1 MYDVQELSVLG
12 PIEVDIPPIARR
24 CLAALAL
31 HAPRTVSVEQL
42 VETLW
47 GEEPPA
53 TAHKSL
59 QNAVVAVRRAL
70 GHAVVEHGQAG
81 YRLMVPLDRERF
93 ERLAR
98 AGAAAEALALW
109 RGDPWQDLDSPAATA
124 DAARLR
130 ALLERVEEDVVEQH
144 LDVPAAERMVLSNP
158 LSERRWMLL
167 MRALYRSGRH
177 VEALRAA
184 ALAREALADTGLVP
198 TPAFVDLE
206 RAILSHDPSL
216 GPPQIT
222 ASALEREARRNGLSA
237 LQSRRYVDAA
247 RWLRLAGNAPGVLV
261 SLGQAQF
268 GSGEA
273 AAARA
278 TFLAAI
284 DAGERDDNPQALA
297 AAAVGVAGTVVGP
310 GDREIA
316 RRVDRVRQELVEAT
330 CADATDRSRG
340 SAAAALAEA
349 RLYAGAVTASV
360 LEAALSEAHAA
371 RDDLATGAAL
381 KAACLAAARPCDAER
396 QLELAAELATVS
408 ERLGDEEGAA
418 TALCT
423 RRQAELQIGADC
435 HETQAQVR
443 LGATAATH
451 AAARSY
457 YELWSAGGSIL
468 TGDLVAAEVE
478 LANFPAA
485 MTGYVGNVSFIHA
498 VYPSYLFTVR
508 WMQGRLA
515 EVLPL
520 LAATADAMPELATWT
535 SALAMAYACAGELR
549 TGGELAHDLLA
560 EPVAELVAPTLWA
573 ATTWHLAHA
582 IALVGDVELADRLL
596 PQLEPVATRHATY
609 ASIYLGSYAHLIGL
623 LHAVAGREGDAVLCF
638 ERAVVAHRALGA
650 AWWEACSIATLLS
663 ITRGASR

>member
-1 MYDVQELSVLG
+1 MQELSVLG
-12 PIEVDIPPIARR
+12 PIEVDVPPIARR

-59 QNAVVAVRRAL
+59 QNAVVAIRRAL
-70 GHAVVEHGQAG
+70 GHAAVEHRHGG
-81 YRLMVPLDRERF
+81 YRLVVTLDRDRF

-98 AGAAAEALALW
+98 AGAAADALALW
-109 RGDPWQDLDSPAATA
+109 RGDPWQDLDSPAAIA

-130 ALLERVEEDVVEQH
+130 ALLERVEEDAVEQH
-144 LDVPAAERMVLSNP
+144 LDVPTAERIVLSNP
-158 LSERRWMLL
+158 LTERRWMLL
-167 MRALYRSGRH
+167 MRALYRGGRH

-184 ALAREALADTGLVP
+184 ARAREALADTGLVP

-222 ASALEREARRNGLSA
+222 ATTLEREARRNGLKA

-247 RWLRLAGNAPGVLV
+247 RWLRLAGNAPEVLV

-278 TFLAAI
+278 AFLAAI
-284 DAGERDDNPQALA
+284 DASQRDGNTQALGT
-297 AAAVGVAGTVVGP
+297 AAVGVAGTIVGP
-310 GDREIA
+310 GDHQIA
-316 RRVDRVRQELVEAT
+316 RIVDRVRQQLAEAT
-330 CADATDRSRG
+330 RADATDRSRA

-349 RLYAGAVTASV
+349 RLYASTVTTSLV
-360 LEAALSEAHAA
+360 EAALSEAHEA

-396 QLELAAELATVS
+396 QLELASELATVA

-423 RRQAELQIGADC
+423 RRQAELQIGT
-435 HETQAQVR
+435 HRRNETQAQIL

-451 AAARSY
+451 SAARSY
-457 YELWSAGGSIL
+457 YELWSAGGPIL
-468 TGDLVAAEVE
+468 TGDLVEAEVE
-478 LANFPAA
+478 LARLPAA
-485 MTGYVGNVSFIHA
+485 MAGYVGNVSFIHA

-520 LAATADAMPELATWT
+520 LEPAAQAMPELATWT
-535 SALAMAYACAGELR
+535 SALAMARAAAGELHSAGALVR
-549 TGGELAHDLLA
+549 ELLA
-560 EPVAELVAPTLWA
+560 EPVAELVAPALWA

-582 IALVGDVELADRLL
+582 IASVGDVELADRLI
-596 PQLEPVATRHATY
+596 PQLEPVAMRHATY

-623 LHAVAGREGDAVLCF
+623 LHAVAGRKRDAVLCF
-638 ERAVVAHRALGA
+638 ERAVVAHGALGA
-650 AWWEACSIATLLS
+650 TWWEACSIASPLS
-663 ITRGASR
+663 VTSGGSR